1 MLVQIISILGSLG
14 VLAAY
19 AASQFRWLTTTS
31 LPYALL
37 NLMGSGILSAIAII
51 ERQWGF
57 LLLEGV
63 WALLSLGSVIQIA
76 RGRVVR
82 GTPQ

>member
-1 MLVQIISILGSLG
+1 MLVQIISIIGSLG

-19 AASQFRWLTTTS
+19 AANQFRWLTTTS

-37 NLMGSGILSAIAII
+37 NLVGSGILAVIAII

-57 LLLEGV
+57 LLLEGS
-63 WALLSLGSVIQIA
+63 WALLSLGGVIQIA
-76 RGRVVR
+76 RGHVPR
-82 GTPQ
+82 GAAH